1 MRERVEAVGGT
12 IVVTNGQGSGVHVEA
27 VIPVEEEK

>member
-12 IVVTNGQGSGVHVEA
+12 LTVDDADNRFAVTAS
-27 VIPVEEEK
+27 IPFQDEP